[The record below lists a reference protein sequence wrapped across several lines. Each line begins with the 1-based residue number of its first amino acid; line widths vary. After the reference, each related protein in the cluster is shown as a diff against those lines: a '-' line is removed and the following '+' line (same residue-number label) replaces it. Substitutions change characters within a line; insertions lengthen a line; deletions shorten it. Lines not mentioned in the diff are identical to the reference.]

1 MDLNLTEE
9 QRMMEDMT
17 RNFAQNELKPV
28 ARDLDA
34 TGEFPVEIV
43 KKLSELG
50 LMGVCVPEEY
60 GGAGMD
66 TTSYTIAV
74 EEIAAVCGS
83 TSVIVAAGNSLV
95 AYPLLTF
102 GTEDQKKKYLM
113 PIAQGEKIGAFGLT
127 EPGAGSD
134 AAALKTTATLDGD
147 SWVINGSKRF
157 ISCATHAEIAIV
169 FAVTDKEKGSRGIST
184 FIVERDRP
192 GFSVGKH
199 EEILGI
205 RATGN
210 AELIFEECRIP
221 KENLLG
227 NEGEGFKIAMI
238 TLDTGRIAIAAQ
250 AVGIARGAFEECIT
264 YSKERVQFGKPLAK
278 LQAIQ
283 WMIADM
289 ATEIDAARLL
299 VRRAAWLKDSGARL
313 SKESAM
319 CKLFASEV
327 AMRATTKAIQVHGG
341 YGYSK
346 EYNLERYFRDAKI
359 TEIYEG
365 TSEIQRLVIA
375 ANLLR

>member
-169 FAVTDKEKGSRGIST
+169 FAVTDREKGSRGIST
-184 FIVERDRP
+184 FIVERDTP